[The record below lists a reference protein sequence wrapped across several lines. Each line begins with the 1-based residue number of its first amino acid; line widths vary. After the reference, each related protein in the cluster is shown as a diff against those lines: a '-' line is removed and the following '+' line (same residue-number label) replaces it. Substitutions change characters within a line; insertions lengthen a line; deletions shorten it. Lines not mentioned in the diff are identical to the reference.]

1 VLIHVVHS
9 NQGPS
14 LLGFFPFSHL
24 NRIKYTQPISI
35 HALNNSNTTIYAP
48 YKSTPP
54 IYPTNIFTIYPRIF
68 ITKVFVFYVL
78 EEERLHILTY

>member
-14 LLGFFPFSHL
+14 LLGLFPFSHL
-24 NRIKYTQPISI
+24 NRIKYT
-35 HALNNSNTTIYAP
+35 
-48 YKSTPP
+48 
-54 IYPTNIFTIYPRIF
+54 TNINSRFKQLKYNYICTIQIYTTANISHQYFHSIF
-68 ITKVFVFYVL
+68 ITKVFVFYVM